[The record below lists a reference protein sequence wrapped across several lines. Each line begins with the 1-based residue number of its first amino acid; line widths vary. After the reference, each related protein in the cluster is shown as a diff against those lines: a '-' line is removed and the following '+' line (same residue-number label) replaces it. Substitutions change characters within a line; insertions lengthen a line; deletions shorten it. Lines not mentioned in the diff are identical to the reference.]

1 MIKMIE
7 DGLMEQ
13 IYNTPRL
20 IRDNKLLLIQYSTLI
35 GTYHELDEIGM
46 ELLKA
51 TQEEILRRMNNE
63 VSNDRNN

>member
-1 MIKMIE
+1 MIE
-7 DGLMEQ
+7 DGLLEQ

-35 GTYHELDEIGM
+35 GTYNELDEIGM

-63 VSNDRNN
+63 VSNDRND

>member
-1 MIKMIE
+1 MIE

-35 GTYHELDEIGM
+35 NTYNELDEIGM

-51 TQEEILRRMNNE
+51 TQEEVLRRMNNE
-63 VSNDRNN
+63 VSNDRND